1 MKDKLRRF
9 LLRASRVLTGATYHI
24 RSEDLIDYLS
34 RETLDDRRRCAKL
47 LLTDKLLNY
56 YTAPGF
62 KNSFVKRIVDQ
73 INYPPKAKGQFL
85 KVLSLAVP
93 CFGTSCRI
101 SKTRRRVNPFNLFKK
116 LKIREN

>member
-1 MKDKLRRF
+1 MLLKDKLRRF

-24 RSEDLIDYLS
+24 RSEDLIDSLS
-34 RETLDDRRRCAKL
+34 RETPDDRRRHAKL

-73 INYPPKAKGQFL
+73 INYHPKPKGQFL

-93 CFGTSCRI
+93 CFGTSCRMKQNSTPI
-101 SKTRRRVNPFNLFKK
+101 QSFYLRS
-116 LKIREN
+116 